1 MAASLKAQSPSVR
14 PAAVAGMF
22 YPGDPQTLNRELT
35 RCLQEDRGGSKTDQ
49 SYKNSHLKAIIV
61 PHAGYIY
68 SGETAG
74 FAYSKIATSSPTIK
88 RVVLLGP
95 AHRLA
100 FRGVAVP
107 SATLFSTPLGSIP
120 VDQDAIKAIMDLS
133 QIILS
138 DAAHAQEHALEV
150 QLPFLQK
157 ALGDFSIIPLTVG
170 QASTHEVAQVINR
183 LWGGDETLIVASSD
197 LSHFHSYPV
206 AKKIDDDTV
215 SHILKLESTLNPEQA
230 CGALPING
238 LLEVAKQRGLQ
249 IECLAQCNSGD
260 STGDHSRVV
269 GYASFALYELK
280 LENTELGFALLKTAR
295 AAIATQFGLTTSIP
309 PEHPAMQQAGATFVT
324 LMLDGQLRGCIGTLE
339 AYQPLGED
347 VWANASAAAFRDPR
361 FTPVT
366 QAEFA
371 RIQIEVSLLTP
382 PEPIF
387 FDSETDA
394 LKQLRPGV
402 DGVILS
408 FNHRSSTFLPQVW
421 EQLPDAWQFMA
432 HLKIKG
438 GHAPDWWSPEIEL
451 FRYEVKKWKEQNPS

>member
-1 MAASLKAQSPSVR
+1 MPSSLKAHTSSVR
-14 PAAVAGMF
+14 PVAVAGMF
-22 YPGDPQTLNRELT
+22 YPSDPQTLNRELS
-35 RCLQEDRGGSKTDQ
+35 RCLHHYHDNSKATPSIEHGQ
-49 SYKNSHLKAIIV
+49 LKAIIV

-74 FAYSKIATSSPTIK
+74 SAYSRLTASSSTIK

-95 AHRLA
+95 SHRLA
-100 FRGVAVP
+100 FRGIAVP
-107 SATLFSTPLGSIP
+107 SAAFFATPLGSIP
-120 VDQDAIKAIMDLS
+120 VGQEAINIIMNLP
-133 QIILS
+133 QVMLN

-157 ALGDFSIIPLTVG
+157 ALDDFSIIPLTIG
-170 QASTHEVAQVINR
+170 QASAHEVAQVINK

-206 AKKIDDDTV
+206 AQKIDDDTV

-230 CGALPING
+230 CGAIPING

-269 GYASFALYELK
+269 GYASFALYEPK
-280 LENTELGFALLKTAR
+280 PENTDLGFALLKAAR
-295 AAIATQFGLTTSIP
+295 TAIATQFGLTTSTP
-309 PEHPAMQQAGATFVT
+309 PEHPAMKQAGASFVT

-339 AYQPLGED
+339 AYRSLGED
-347 VWANASAAAFRDPR
+347 VRANASAAAFRDPR
-361 FTPVT
+361 FTPLT
-366 QAEFA
+366 QAEFG

-387 FDSETDA
+387 FESETDA
-394 LKQLRPGV
+394 LQQLRPGV

-451 FRYEVKKWKEQNPS
+451 FRYEVKKWKEQNPN